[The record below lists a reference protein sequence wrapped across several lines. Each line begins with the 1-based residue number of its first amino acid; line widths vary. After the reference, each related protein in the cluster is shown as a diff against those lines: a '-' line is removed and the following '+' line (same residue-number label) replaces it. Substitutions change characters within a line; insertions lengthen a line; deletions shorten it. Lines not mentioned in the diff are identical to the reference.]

1 MQRLGPRADGR
12 HVAARHDAKL
22 AEGAAYRV
30 SDIGRR
36 EMRVVALANA
46 GVGVPEL
53 RRDHRERDALHR
65 EAARIGVPERMEIDP
80 WDNPCS
86 GARVFQR
93 SELVRPSPWL
103 ARR

>member
-65 EAARIGVPERMEIDP
+65 EAARIGVPKRMEIDP
-80 WDNPCS
+80 WDNLALALASFS
-86 GARVFQR
+86 GRNWCA
-93 SELVRPSPWL
+93 LPHGSP
-103 ARR
+103 